1 MNNKQSISLGSIQNA
16 RELGGYT
23 TAEGRRIK
31 NGLLLRTARLNN
43 IEACKKGNRK
53 TATGNRAFVPDCMNK
68 DQSSGTL
75 HTGLAEHHRHTLQQG
90 RYARQS
96 QGKY

>member
-53 TATGNRAFVPDCMNK
+53 TATGNRAFVQDCMNK
-68 DQSSGTL
+68 DN
-75 HTGLAEHHRHTLQQG
+75 EP
-90 RYARQS
+90 RQS
-96 QGKY
+96 AAPKWCYALPGLSF